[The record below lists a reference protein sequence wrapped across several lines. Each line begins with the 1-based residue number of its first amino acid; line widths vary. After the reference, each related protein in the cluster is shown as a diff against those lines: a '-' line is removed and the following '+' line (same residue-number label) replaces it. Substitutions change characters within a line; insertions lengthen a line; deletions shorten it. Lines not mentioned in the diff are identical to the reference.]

1 MRGLLG
7 LNEVLPR
14 PGPVPRVRPCYVQ
27 VSLRH
32 RPAYTLAY
40 VSLSSGEKVF
50 VERGG
55 MAAMSDGF
63 IVKASTGGKVSSAV
77 ARRALGSES
86 MIFTAFE
93 ATISGAWLAL
103 SPALPG
109 DIEVL
114 EILGNGFLI
123 QAGSLLC
130 YSEGVN
136 VSLRYG
142 GVRSVLMHEGAV
154 YLHASGEGSALI
166 CSYGAIERI
175 EIGPHESLTVD
186 TGHIVAFS
194 DSMKF
199 HIGALGSV
207 STAALSGEGIVA
219 QFTGPGVVYI
229 QTRAEQALR
238 NWLSPERGHNNPR

>member
-1 MRGLLG
+1 M
-7 LNEVLPR
+7 
-14 PGPVPRVRPCYVQ
+14 Q

-63 IVKASTGGKVSSAV
+63 IVKASTGGKVSSAL
-77 ARRALGSES
+77 ARTALGSES

-103 SPALPG
+103 APALPG
-109 DIEVL
+109 DIETL
-114 EILGNGFLI
+114 EILGPGYLV

-130 YSEGVN
+130 YSEGIN

-142 GVRSVLMHEGAV
+142 GVRSMMMHEGAV
-154 YLHASGEGSALI
+154 YLHVTGEGTTVI

-175 EIGPHESLTVD
+175 EVGPNENLTVD

-199 HIGALGSV
+199 HVGTLGSV
-207 STAALSGEGIVA
+207 ATAALSGEGIVA
-219 QFTGPGVVYI
+219 QFTGPGVVYM
-229 QTRAEQALR
+229 QTRAEQELR
-238 NWLSPERGHNNPR
+238 NWISPERGHNNPRS